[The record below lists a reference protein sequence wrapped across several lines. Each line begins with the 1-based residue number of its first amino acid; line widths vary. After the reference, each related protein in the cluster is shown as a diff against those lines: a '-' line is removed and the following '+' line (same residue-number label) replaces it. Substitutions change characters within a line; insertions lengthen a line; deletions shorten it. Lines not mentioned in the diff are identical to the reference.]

1 MEEIKVVKGWNL
13 ISFKNDGILDSH
25 NIVTN
30 SLFTTDS
37 DGYTLVE
44 NLKVFAT
51 KGYWIRC
58 NEDGI
63 IKNNYIKEVD
73 LELLKLKNDNEKL
86 EYDLKLEKSK
96 NENLKAD
103 NKNMK
108 LNNNKL
114 VSDLLPIKDL
124 EPAYIEEFKSPL
136 GLLRNLTLHNSD
148 KSWRI
153 KNDLL
158 TFDGFKLND
167 PKWEKTESWLFFP
180 IQRNNV
186 PEATEVHCDVWIKGD
201 NITSKS
207 SLEVW
212 YSYNHK
218 KLEKPDL
225 DNWNFLFNLEGK
237 YKEGK
242 YTFLACDI
250 PEIPTTYD
258 DPAEL
263 IIGFRYISE
272 SSDQVGSW
280 TFNKIDSHFH

>member
-44 NLKVFAT
+44 NLKVFAI

-58 NEDGI
+58 KEDGI
-63 IKNNYIKEVD
+63 IKNNYVKED
-73 LELLKLKNDNEKL
+73 NLELIE
-86 EYDLKLEKSK
+86 ELKLEL
-96 NENLKAD
+96 NLE
-103 NKNMK
+103 K
-108 LNNNKL
+108 LKNNKL

-136 GLLRNLTLHNSD
+136 GLLRNLTLHNSN
-148 KSWRI
+148 KSWKI
-153 KNDLL
+153 KNNLL

-225 DNWNFLFNLEGK
+225 NNWNFLFNLEGK
-237 YKEGK
+237 YEEGEFK
-242 YTFLACDI
+242 FLACDI

-263 IIGFRYISE
+263 TIGFRYISE